1 MRLDVTEI
9 GIPYPQHT
17 EKERLMPLLPRRF
30 ERLRA
35 VLNQRMADLTVL
47 VEHVDKPHNLS
58 AILRSCDAV
67 GVLEAHA
74 VSLSGRSRTYNSTAQ
89 GSQRWVSLQDHQSI
103 EAAIRMLKDKG
114 FHLYGTNLSLDAID
128 YRDCDFTGPSAFVL
142 GAEKWGLTE
151 KATAL
156 MDTDLF
162 IPMRGMVQSLNV
174 SVATATLLF
183 EALRQR
189 EAAGL
194 APFHGEGVP
203 TGSYNTILFEWAYP
217 DVAQWCCEQGRPYPS
232 LNEEG
237 GIEEDLPR
245 TAKLHY

>member
-1 MRLDVTEI
+1 
-9 GIPYPQHT
+9 
-17 EKERLMPLLPRRF
+17 MPILPRRF

-35 VLNQRMADLTVL
+35 VLNQRMANLTVL

-74 VSLSGRSRTYNSTAQ
+74 VSLSGRLRTYNSTAQ
-89 GSQRWVSLQDHQSI
+89 GSQRWVPLHDHPNI
-103 EAAIRMLKDKG
+103 EAAVRQLKDRG
-114 FHLYGTNLSLDAID
+114 FHLYGTNLSVDAVD

-142 GAEKWGLTE
+142 GAEKWGLSE
-151 KATAL
+151 NATKL
-156 MDTDLF
+156 MDTDVF

-194 APFHGEGVP
+194 APSDGEGIP
-203 TGSYNTILFEWAYP
+203 AENYDNLLFEWAYP
-217 DVAQWCCEQGRPYPS
+217 DVATWCHEQGRPYPRLS
-232 LNEEG
+232 DEG
-237 GIEEDLPR
+237 VIEEELPR
-245 TAKLHY
+245 TAKLRY